1 MRKSFAFVAVALACG
16 RAAAAG
22 DPVFSEGWRFTE
34 RDGAVIYRTLC
45 QACHMEDGRGATGA
59 GSYPALAANPRLA
72 VPAYP
77 VLTLL
82 QGRKAMPALGR
93 QLDDE
98 QVAAV
103 ASYVRTNFGNR
114 YPEPI
119 RAADVK
125 ALR

>member
-1 MRKSFAFVAVALACG
+1 MRSLTLMVMVLACG
-16 RAAAAG
+16 SAGAAD
-22 DPVFSEGWRFTE
+22 DPAFSEGWRFAQ
-34 RDGAVIYRTLC
+34 RDGAALYRSIC
-45 QACHMEDGRGATGA
+45 QACHMADGRGAAGA
-59 GSYPALAANPRLA
+59 GAYPALADNPRLA

-77 VLTLL
+77 VLTIL
-82 QGRKAMPALGR
+82 QGRKAMPGFGR

-103 ASYVRTNFGNR
+103 ASYVRTNLGNR
-114 YPEPI
+114 FPEPI